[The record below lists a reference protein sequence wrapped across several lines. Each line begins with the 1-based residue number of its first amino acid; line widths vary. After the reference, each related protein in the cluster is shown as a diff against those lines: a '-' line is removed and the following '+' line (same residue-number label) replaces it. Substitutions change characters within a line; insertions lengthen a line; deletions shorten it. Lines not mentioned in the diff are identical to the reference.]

1 MSDKLAPG
9 HGRGRGMFVI
19 LLSSNNAVYFMNRGL
34 KK

>member
-9 HGRGRGMFVI
+9 RCRGRGMLVI
-19 LLSSNNAVYFMNRGL
+19 LLSSNNAVYFMNLGL